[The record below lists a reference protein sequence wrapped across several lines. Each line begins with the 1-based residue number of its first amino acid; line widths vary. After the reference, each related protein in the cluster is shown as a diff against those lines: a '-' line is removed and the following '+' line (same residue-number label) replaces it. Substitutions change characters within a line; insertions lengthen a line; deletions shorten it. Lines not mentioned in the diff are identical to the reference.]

1 MGDARLLGYLLKEL
15 FRRPHQPTQPMGWVT
30 VWPWEAGER
39 SSAFTNSSQGQTQPW
54 VQTPGSLAAPGS
66 CPLFSGERTFRLQ
79 DGGQKPWARQSQM
92 GKEPQGTRVAAAA
105 EGQSST

>member
-1 MGDARLLGYLLKEL
+1 MPDSWGIFSKSYSGGHTSLLSPWGGSPCGPGKREKDL
-15 FRRPHQPTQPMGWVT
+15 QPSLT
-30 VWPWEAGER
+30 
-39 SSAFTNSSQGQTQPW
+39 SQGQMQLW